1 MLPVILKEI
10 QSVFLISMLRLLQ
23 NVSLNYHFTSYSFLV
38 SIYSC
43 SSYSLPSKK
52 FTLIL
57 RASTQMPFRITTKN
71 VLQFTSRRR
80 TADSAKE
87 KLKGKFLKGTICREG
102 RWQQTSTRLQYRW
115 LTQPKANGNVF
126 FFDYIIKEKKLLRR
140 ATALTLSSEGHQ
152 LGCNA
157 IRRSNPGPV

>member
-1 MLPVILKEI
+1 MTANFCNFDLQLDFPGKISIQSLLIYTVSKISVTCYSKEI

-102 RWQQTSTRLQYRW
+102 RRQQTSTRLQYR
-115 LTQPKANGNVF
+115 
-126 FFDYIIKEKKLLRR
+126 
-140 ATALTLSSEGHQ
+140 
-152 LGCNA
+152 
-157 IRRSNPGPV
+157 